1 MSKQHKKPQE
11 GQIERRFF
19 PGKVQIRMES
29 TEGEEQEKR
38 TVEGYAAVFNEE
50 TDMYWWKER
59 IAPGAF
65 SDALKDDVRALFN
78 HDPNFILARSNN
90 TLELW
95 EDEKGLGYRFETPNT
110 TIGNDLLENLRNG
123 NITQSSF
130 GFTIETYEVQEREEG
145 DDLITITK
153 IGRLY
158 DVSPVTFPAYEA
170 TEVTARSID
179 KIREEI
185 KQKREA
191 EQENKGEQEG
201 NEGPDDTGEN
211 DENSNSDEGM
221 QEVTSVTEDIEY
233 YKLNLVEKE

>member
-1 MSKQHKKPQE
+1 MSKQHKKPVE
-11 GQIERRFF
+11 GSIERRYY
-19 PGKVQIRMES
+19 PGAVQIRMET
-29 TEGEEQEKR
+29 TEGEEKESR

-50 TDMYWWKER
+50 TDMYFWKER

-65 SDALKDDVRALFN
+65 SDALQDDVRALFN

-95 EDEKGLGYRFETPNT
+95 EDEKGLGYRFEAPNT
-110 TIGNDLLENLRNG
+110 TAGNDLLENLRNG

-130 GFTIETYEVQEREEG
+130 GFTIESYEWEEREDE
-145 DDLITITK
+145 DEVITITK
-153 IGRLY
+153 VGRLF

-179 KIREEI
+179 QVREEI

-191 EQENKGEQEG
+191 EKEDKG
-201 NEGPDDTGEN
+201 GE
-211 DENSNSDEGM
+211 EI
-221 QEVTSVTEDIEY
+221 EVPETTITDDIEY
-233 YKLNLVEKE
+233 YKLKVLEKE